1 MQDTWTL
8 TRRTA
13 SHYVE
18 MKTPE
23 RKQDE
28 KGKSKPSVR
37 ESPSYPVRKEISHH
51 ALISTFGKEGIR
63 INRQVFPYLTL
74 DVLSGNNAVLN
85 D

>member
-1 MQDTWTL
+1 MWSLTW
-8 TRRTA
+8 RKA
-13 SHYVE
+13 NNYIE
-18 MKTPE
+18 MKTTE

-28 KGKSKPSVR
+28 KGKSKLSVR

-74 DVLSGNNAVLN
+74 NVLSGNNAVLN